1 MEPWEKSLAVEMSTG
16 EIEDEALQEQEDND
30 DN

>member
-1 MEPWEKSLAVEMSTG
+1 MEPWENSLAVEMSTG